1 MVSRSFYRTCNFGSY
16 AYMKI
21 NYGIFRTLYSSS
33 EINADHQLELLGKN
47 EKKNHVYMCIL
58 LNKHQTFKLK
68 KDIAQ
73 REFKIMN
80 PLIPLVRGSK
90 HIETLKIDLR
100 TMNHTSSV

>member
-1 MVSRSFYRTCNFGSY
+1 MY
-16 AYMKI
+16 
-21 NYGIFRTLYSSS
+21 
-33 EINADHQLELLGKN
+33 
-47 EKKNHVYMCIL
+47 IL

-90 HIETLKIDLR
+90 HIEDRSTNDESYKQC
-100 TMNHTSSV
+100 VG

>member
-1 MVSRSFYRTCNFGSY
+1 MY
-16 AYMKI
+16 
-21 NYGIFRTLYSSS
+21 
-33 EINADHQLELLGKN
+33 
-47 EKKNHVYMCIL
+47 IL